1 MDLKIWTDKSSFFFR
16 RWATVQFALYSFL
29 AHPSCSWLVRK
40 QIEHFISNLFKLFNT
55 LACRVLKQNPHFGVS
70 LVSEESAMFL
80 ITFKFDHKSFQ
91 NLSHTDLSVRECCV
105 LNNKPIQYFTASS
118 NENLLDLSLIKF
130 SNSTTFSTFNYF
142 VIAKGPA
149 QWSRIL
155 LNRDQIWARILR
167 SQQQTN
173 PI

>member
-1 MDLKIWTDKSSFFFR
+1 MQYLQWNVRGFDLKKWTDKSSFFFR
-16 RWATVQFALYSFL
+16 RRLAAQFALYSFL

-40 QIEHFISNLFKLFNT
+40 QIEHSFSNLFKLFNT

-105 LNNKPIQYFTASS
+105 LNNKPIQYFTARSK
-118 NENLLDLSLIKF
+118 ENLLALSLIKI
-130 SNSTTFSTFNYF
+130 SNS
-142 VIAKGPA
+142 
-149 QWSRIL
+149 IL
-155 LNRDQIWARILR
+155 FQLSITLW
-167 SQQQTN
+167 
-173 PI
+173 